1 MFVLE
6 GVWGIGLSLS
16 FRIKLWREVLTAGLG
31 LHRNSLFDAPR
42 LPPTLPRSDVLRSAL
57 RRSRR
62 RRRGRRAQA
71 DENSASGGA
80 RRKSSVALGHSS
92 PDRRR
97 RHRHRR
103 GEEGRALEVSAG
115 NRSSGA
121 LGGLVLGRWAWAG
134 STLFRSPEPL
144 AFPDRSK
151 RHSSSACALPG
162 SGGTV
167 SIAHSS
173 STNLQPRAHYS
184 TRLERKVTV
193 RVENVEEQKEQ
204 RLPAE
209 YWADRFSCA

>member
-1 MFVLE
+1 M
-6 GVWGIGLSLS
+6 S